1 MYSYRANN
9 PTVVV
14 DTDVLIKLKLTG
26 QRGHGTWD
34 RVEIRDFGYCKR
46 CLVKFKR
53 PFQPLSE

>member
-26 QRGHGTWD
+26 QQGHGT
-34 RVEIRDFGYCKR
+34 
-46 CLVKFKR
+46 
-53 PFQPLSE
+53 